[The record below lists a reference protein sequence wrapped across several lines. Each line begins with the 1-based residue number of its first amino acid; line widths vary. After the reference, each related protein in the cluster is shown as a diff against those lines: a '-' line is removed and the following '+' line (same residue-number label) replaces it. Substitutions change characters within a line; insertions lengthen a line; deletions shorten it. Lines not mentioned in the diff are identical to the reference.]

1 LPREIGGS
9 DRRRRSVKA
18 DHGLQ
23 PLRPVERL
31 ALRPKEAAEAL
42 GVSLGTLRKWMRDD
56 SLPFMR
62 LDGVVLI
69 PRSELGEWM
78 AERIEDERRT
88 DAHTAEILDGL

>member
-1 LPREIGGS
+1 M
-9 DRRRRSVKA
+9 KA
-18 DHGLQ
+18 DHGLP
-23 PLRPVERL
+23 PLRLVDRL

-56 SLPFMR
+56 GLPFMR

-78 AERIEDERRT
+78 ATHIADERRA
-88 DAHTAEILDGL
+88 DAYAAEILDGLQKST

>member
-1 LPREIGGS
+1 M
-9 DRRRRSVKA
+9 KA
-18 DHGLQ
+18 DHGPP
-23 PLRPVERL
+23 PLRLVDRL

-56 SLPFMR
+56 GLPFMR

-78 AERIEDERRT
+78 ATHIADERRA
-88 DAHTAEILDGL
+88 DAYAAEILDGLQKST

>member
-1 LPREIGGS
+1 VE
-9 DRRRRSVKA
+9 SVK
-18 DHGLQ
+18 DSGIELSS
-23 PLRPVERL
+23 RL

-56 SLPFMR
+56 GLPFIR

-78 AERIEDERRT
+78 AAHINDERRA
-88 DAHTAEILDGL
+88 DAHATEILGGL